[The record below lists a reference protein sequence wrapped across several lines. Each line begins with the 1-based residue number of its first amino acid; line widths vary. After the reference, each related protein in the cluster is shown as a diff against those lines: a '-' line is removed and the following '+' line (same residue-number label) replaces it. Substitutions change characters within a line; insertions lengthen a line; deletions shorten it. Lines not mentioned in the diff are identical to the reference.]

1 MMDAALQAPA
11 STCEQDWT
19 TRLLTPARTTA
30 QEVPW
35 PWSFMNCRTGLT
47 ILEPKSEA
55 EGCYRFCYRLPV
67 TESGTDSVT
76 DSRSSI
82 THNSNNKY
90 SLCRGLSSLLSPL
103 TLNHTLAR
111 APASDTL
118 SYPRSCTLV
127 ACTHAQSLRL
137 CPLSELSLKG
147 SPPHQ
152 KKHLLSRERGRDTI
166 VCAARRLRSAVCE
179 TVGQRNEPYPE
190 LAVRARTRSTLYYRR
205 RLPGLNTYHTTRRCT
220 GGARR

>member
-1 MMDAALQAPA
+1 MVCD
-11 STCEQDWT
+11 
-19 TRLLTPARTTA
+19 R
-30 QEVPW
+30 
-35 PWSFMNCRTGLT
+35 
-47 ILEPKSEA
+47 
-55 EGCYRFCYRLPV
+55 
-67 TESGTDSVT
+67 SVT
-76 DSRSSI
+76 DSFFYSHTSI

-166 VCAARRLRSAVCE
+166 VCAARRLRSAV
-179 TVGQRNEPYPE
+179 GQRNKPYPE

-205 RLPGLNTYHTTRRCT
+205 RLPGLKTYHTTRRCT
-220 GGARR
+220 GTTRR